1 MALILAF
8 WIICASPAWAAE
20 TVDVSILM
28 PAPFAVATEE
38 LVEDYNKRQSHIR
51 LKVER
56 GPLNTEAISDLA
68 ISSLLLGDTP
78 YDLLLMD
85 VTWTP
90 KYVAA
95 NWLLPLEPL
104 LGEKALDPLLPGAQ
118 IGNTFGGHLWRMP
131 LLANTGLLFYRKDL
145 LEQPPRDTKDL
156 VQQSRRLQQQGRI
169 RWGYVWQGR
178 QYEGLSCVFL
188 EVLHGFGGGWIQ
200 GAEPG
205 IPALDDP
212 AAKQAA
218 SWLKGLIID
227 GISPRA
233 VVNMSESETLQSFA
247 AGDALFMRNWPYAWA
262 ELEKPGSPLAGK
274 VGVTLPVA
282 APGHQAAATQGSWG
296 LSLLKGS
303 KHPEEAAEVIRWL
316 TSADVQKTL
325 FLSNGYPPTLSELY
339 EDETLISAQPLLP
352 LLHEAL
358 DHAVLRPETPLYA
371 QLSDLLQRR
380 LSNLFTTNETVDEAM
395 TGLQQQSKLL
405 MQAAAGNEN

>member
-1 MALILAF
+1 MALLMAF
-8 WIICASPAWAAE
+8 WIICASPAGAAE
-20 TVDVSILM
+20 PVEVSILM

-38 LVEDYNKRQSHIR
+38 LVADYNNKQSHIR

-95 NWLLPLEPL
+95 DWLLPLEPW
-104 LGEKALDPLLPGAQ
+104 LGEQALDPLLPGAR
-118 IGNTFGGHLWRMP
+118 IGNTFSGHLWRMP

-145 LEQPPRDTKDL
+145 LEQPPRNTTEL
-156 VQQSRRLQQQGRI
+156 VEQSRQLQKQGSI

-188 EVLHGFGGGWIQ
+188 EVLHGFGGHWIH
-200 GAEPG
+200 GPEPG
-205 IPALDDP
+205 VPALDDP
-212 AAKQAA
+212 AAKKAA
-218 SWLKGLIID
+218 SWLKGLIND

-262 ELEKPGSPLAGK
+262 ELEKPSSALAGK

-282 APGHQAAATQGSWG
+282 APGHDAAATQGSWG
-296 LSLLKGS
+296 LSLLKGA
-303 KHPEEAAEVIRWL
+303 KHPTEAAEVVRWL
-316 TSADVQKTL
+316 TSAEVQKKL
-325 FLSNGYPPTLSELY
+325 FLSHGYPPTLSELY
-339 EDETLISAQPLLP
+339 EDESLISAQPLLP
-352 LLHEAL
+352 LLHAAL

-395 TGLQQQSKLL
+395 TGLQQQSTLL